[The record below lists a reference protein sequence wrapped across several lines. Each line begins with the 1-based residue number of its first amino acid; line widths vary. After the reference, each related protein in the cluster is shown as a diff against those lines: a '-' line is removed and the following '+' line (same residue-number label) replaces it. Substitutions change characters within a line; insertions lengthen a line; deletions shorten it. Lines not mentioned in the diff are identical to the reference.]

1 MRVERPQ
8 ISRQDAKT
16 AKRNYNQYQTGDE
29 MQGGMIFGEFSDFWK
44 LGTVITNVKFLVLE
58 VLGVLGGS

>member
-1 MRVERPQ
+1 
-8 ISRQDAKT
+8 
-16 AKRNYNQYQTGDE
+16 
-29 MQGGMIFGEFSDFWK
+29 MIFGEFSDFWK